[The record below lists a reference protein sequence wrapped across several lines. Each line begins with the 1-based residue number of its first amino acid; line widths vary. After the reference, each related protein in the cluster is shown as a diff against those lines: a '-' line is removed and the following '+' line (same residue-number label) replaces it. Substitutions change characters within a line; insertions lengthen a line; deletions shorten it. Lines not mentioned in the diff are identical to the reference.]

1 MHSGDCVGK
10 RKNCE
15 VSKCL
20 FLSKRETVT
29 VYFIVNLGLL
39 PRITKLMCELVVK
52 LLNLIGGR
60 YWAYMFSSEAAF
72 VCL

>member
-1 MHSGDCVGK
+1 MCSGNCVVE

-20 FLSKRETVT
+20 FLSKRKTVT

-39 PRITKLMCELVVK
+39 PRITKLMHELVVK
-52 LLNLIGGR
+52 LLILIGGR
-60 YWAYMFSSEAAF
+60 Y
-72 VCL
+72 

>member
-1 MHSGDCVGK
+1 MCSGKSVVE
-10 RKNCE
+10 RKNYE

-39 PRITKLMCELVVK
+39 LRIIELMHELVVK
-52 LLNLIGGR
+52 LLILIRGR
-60 YWAYMFSSEAAF
+60 Y
-72 VCL
+72 